1 MKKHLISAMLIICV
15 ICYSSIAYAQINFVG
30 PPLINP
36 EMRLDPQLIKL
47 LDKIETRSNT
57 LKTFQ
62 ANMLFEQQ
70 QLLIET
76 VTIRKGQTYYQA
88 DDKRVQFRIH
98 FDDWLQKDLEEDIKT
113 VKPTVYDE
121 DVVFDGMWLTL
132 LNARTKSGRK
142 QEISKT
148 PHNKEAFRL
157 GKGDIPLPFA
167 IQKSDI
173 IKEFDVKLVPIDPNK
188 PDNLKEPASH
198 LYLKPKKKSSFAEK
212 YVSLELWISE
222 KTMLPLRIR
231 YRANDDEVTTVTWSE
246 IQADKSI
253 NPKTFEVTA
262 PLGWDMET
270 VPLKYITRRTDW

>member
-1 MKKHLISAMLIICV
+1 MKKYVLYALLIICV
-15 ICYSSIAYAQINFVG
+15 ISYTSMTYAQINFVG
-30 PPLINP
+30 PPRITP
-36 EMRLDPQLIKL
+36 EMRLGPQIINL
-47 LDKIETRSNT
+47 LNKIEARSNT

-62 ANMLFEQQ
+62 ADMLFEQQ

-98 FDDWLQKDLEEDIKT
+98 FDNWLQKDLEEDIT
-113 VKPTVYDE
+113 SLKPTVYDE

-167 IQKSDI
+167 IQKNDI
-173 IKEFDVKLVPIDPNK
+173 IKEFDVKLVPTDPKK
-188 PDNLKEPASH
+188 PDNFTEPASH
-198 LYLKPKKKSSFAEK
+198 LFLKPKTKSSFAEK

-222 KTMLPLRIR
+222 KTTLPLRIR
-231 YRANDDEVTTVTWSE
+231 YRANDDEVTTVTWSK
-246 IQADKSI
+246 ITADKSI
-253 NPKTFEVTA
+253 NPKTFQITTPA
-262 PLGWDMET
+262 GWDMET
-270 VPLKYITRRTDW
+270 VPLY